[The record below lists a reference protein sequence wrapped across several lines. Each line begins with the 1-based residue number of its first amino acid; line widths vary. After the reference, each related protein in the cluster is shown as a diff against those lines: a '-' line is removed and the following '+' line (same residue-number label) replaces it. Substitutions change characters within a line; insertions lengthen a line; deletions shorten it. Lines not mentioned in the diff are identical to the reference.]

1 MPKGCK
7 KCDSCGFEKNGPRS
21 HSCKNCGQ
29 SFTFKAKSKEQKNT
43 KIIKDV
49 NWKTLQKGD
58 RIKVSSGPYF
68 MSVSG
73 ESIPMGYRGK
83 FVVQSLDENGIIATG
98 IDRHSGYAHIYMG
111 RDFQNKET
119 GVWKIKH
126 RLVKLKSKVEA
137 TANER

>member
-1 MPKGCK
+1 MKGRKLCPK
-7 KCDSCGFEKNGPRS
+7 CGTGNGPRS
-21 HSCKNCGQ
+21 YACKNCEY
-29 SFTFKAKSKEQKNT
+29 SFSFKPQSKEKKNT
-43 KIIKDV
+43 KIIKDID
-49 NWKTLQKGD
+49 WRTLQKGD
-58 RIKVSSGPYF
+58 RIKVGGGPYF
-68 MSVSG
+68 MSGG